1 MAYKFSEL
9 TPFLNG
15 KYEVLLSAYKNL
27 RFSVPM
33 IKYITID
40 AANEANLPGISYA
53 EYGTTELWRAI
64 LHANGLSDP
73 INDVIVGSRIGIPEQ
88 GALIQYLTRALEQQG
103 VVTI

>member
-40 AANEANLPGISYA
+40 ATNEANLPGISYA

-73 INDVIVGSRIGIPEQ
+73 INDVIVGTRLGIPEQ